1 MIRFLFHRLLQAVP
15 VLLAAVTIAFFLV
28 RAAPGGPFTQ
38 ERRFSDESIR
48 RLNEHYGLSDPVGVQ
63 YVRYIGNL
71 LRGNL
76 GPSFKYSNRTVNE
89 IIAETFPV
97 SLELGLLALCFA
109 LCIGLAAGILAALRP
124 NTWQD
129 VAPMAVAMTGVCI
142 PSFVLGPLLV
152 LVFAIQAGWF
162 NAAGWDTPADRL
174 LPAITLG
181 SAYAAYIARLTRGS
195 MLEILPADYI
205 RTARATGVPERRIIT
220 CFALKNAVLPVV
232 SFLGPA
238 TAGIITGSFVVE
250 TIFHIPGMGKM
261 FVQAAFNRDYSLI
274 LGLVAFYSLLIVVFN
289 LVVDIVLAWLDPR
302 LRKVTA

>member
-1 MIRFLFHRLLQAVP
+1 MIRFLIHRLLQAVP

-28 RAAPGGPFTQ
+28 RLAPGGPFTQ
-38 ERRFSDESIR
+38 ERSYSAESIQ
-48 RLNEHYGLSDPVGVQ
+48 RLNEHYGLNDPVGVQ
-63 YVRYIGNL
+63 YLRYIGNL
-71 LRGNL
+71 LRGDL

-89 IIAETFPV
+89 IIAATFPV
-97 SLELGLLALCFA
+97 SLELGCLALCFA

-129 VAPMAVAMTGVCI
+129 YAPMALAMTGICI

-152 LVFAIQAGWF
+152 LLFAIQAGWV

-195 MLEILPADYI
+195 MLEVLPADYI
-205 RTARATGVPERRIIT
+205 RTARATGVPEGRIIT
-220 CFALKNAVLPVV
+220 CYALKNALIPVV

-289 LVVDIVLAWLDPR
+289 FVVDIALAWLDPR
-302 LRKVTA
+302 LRKATS